1 MLELRHGENL
11 DNSKVI
17 GIFPT
22 ERGCYAE
29 IWCRENF
36 SSPYFRTRG
45 TEFAK
50 TVDYGSHS
58 LFYFIIKLSDEEI

>member
-11 DNSKVI
+11 NNSKVI

-22 ERGCYAE
+22 EQDCFAE
-29 IWCRENF
+29 MWQREDF
-36 SSPYFRTRG
+36 SSPYFRTWG
-45 TEFAK
+45 TEFVK

-58 LFYFIIKLSDEEI
+58 KYYFIVKILN